1 MNFEFVEKLFAIEW
15 GEGKIFLRENNRKW
29 AMMKLFAR
37 IDILNGHV
45 FSREREKK
53 KSLFPFVE
61 KLITVEKHERET

>member
-1 MNFEFVEKLFAIEW
+1 
-15 GEGKIFLRENNRKW
+15 
-29 AMMKLFAR
+29 MMKLFAQ

-61 KLITVEKHERET
+61 KLITVEKHERDLSRSCHRMGQ

>member
-1 MNFEFVEKLFAIEW
+1 
-15 GEGKIFLRENNRKW
+15 
-29 AMMKLFAR
+29 MMKLFAR

-45 FSREREKK
+45 FEREREK